1 MANQNARSLR
11 VTMTDAERKL
21 WRHLRDRRL
30 GGYKF
35 KRQFPV
41 WPYILDFACHDLLL
55 VIEVDGGQHCE
66 NEADIKRTDWLGQE
80 GWQVIRFC
88 NNEVL
93 TNIEGVL
100 TQILEALKQLDSTRK
115 SLAEK

>member
-1 MANQNARSLR
+1 MSNHYAKILR
-11 VTMTDAERKL
+11 VNLTDAERKL
-21 WRHLRDRRL
+21 WRHLRNRNL

-55 VIEVDGGQHCE
+55 AIEVDGGQHSE
-66 NEADIKRTDWLGQE
+66 NDADIKRMAWLAKE
-80 GWQVIRFC
+80 GWRVMRFW

-93 TNIEGVL
+93 GQTEVVIEK
-100 TQILEALKQLDSTRK
+100 ILNELNCLNSAKEIPSP
-115 SLAEK
+115 